1 MRSYNLFL
9 GKNYRSHLI
18 IFRNNHSRPEKM
30 NLTKLY
36 TIENEY
42 RDRQDFLKARKK
54 FPLVRKYR
62 LIFVG
67 NIMMISCTKHT
78 FMHILPAYVEKEREK
93 KRQEEKR
100 CKFRFFI
107 FLFFFK
113 FIIWAVY
120 YALLAVTLHT
130 LYTSVEIP
138 PPKVLRS
145 KTTTI
150 ICSRCTWLYN
160 LCHFYIEKCKI
171 VSFCYGTYCV
181 ISKMQAKCVIII
193 EKRRL
198 AHFYFYFTKDFW
210 VSIVQK
216 GVLKECEKKNL
227 FFENLKFSV
236 SCLGSEY

>member
-1 MRSYNLFL
+1 MHQTYIHANCP
-9 GKNYRSHLI
+9 HT
-18 IFRNNHSRPEKM
+18 SRK
-30 NLTKLY
+30 
-36 TIENEY
+36 
-42 RDRQDFLKARKK
+42 
-54 FPLVRKYR
+54 
-62 LIFVG
+62 
-67 NIMMISCTKHT
+67 S
-78 FMHILPAYVEKEREK
+78 EK
-93 KRQEEKR
+93 KKGKR
-100 CKFRFFI
+100 RNVANFVFF

-113 FIIWAVY
+113 FIICAVY

-198 AHFYFYFTKDFW
+198 AHFYFYFTKDF
-210 VSIVQK
+210 
-216 GVLKECEKKNL
+216 
-227 FFENLKFSV
+227 
-236 SCLGSEY
+236 